1 MSNSKPQ
8 KKREPITQS
17 MRTFYVIWFGQLIST
32 LGSGLT
38 GFALNVYIYE
48 TTRSMT
54 LFSIGILMFTLPGV
68 FFSPIAGALVDR
80 YPRRW
85 MMILSDTGASLST
98 LAIFI
103 LLLGGD
109 LEIWHIYVA
118 TFISSIFNTF
128 QWPAQSAAVT
138 MLVPQDQLG
147 RAGGMVQIGEAI
159 SQLISPVL
167 AGAIFVTWGMDAIM
181 GIDFVTFLVA
191 ITTLLLI
198 RIPEPVR
205 NAEEKGK
212 KKSIWEDIRFGLNYI
227 GQRKGLFYL
236 LMYFASI
243 NFFFSMTEPLLMPL
257 LLEMGTAAQ
266 AGMVA
271 SAVGLGML
279 IGTLVM
285 SAWGGPKRRVFGVVF
300 SGMWIALMMIAMGA
314 QPSLIFIAGVGFLLF
329 LVFPIMNASS
339 QALWQSKTAP
349 DVQGRV
355 FSVRRMLAQFTVPI
369 AILLSG
375 PLADK
380 VFNPLMATDGPM
392 STTALGRLMGTG
404 PGRGMGL
411 MFVLVGVIQL
421 LFSILALT
429 NPRLRN
435 VDTEVPNVEVKARS
449 EKEVLK
455 ELTEKP
461 AES

>member
-1 MSNSKPQ
+1 
-8 KKREPITQS
+8 
-17 MRTFYVIWFGQLIST
+17 
-32 LGSGLT
+32 
-38 GFALNVYIYE
+38 
-48 TTRSMT
+48 
-54 LFSIGILMFTLPGV
+54 
-68 FFSPIAGALVDR
+68 
-80 YPRRW
+80 
-85 MMILSDTGASLST
+85 
-98 LAIFI
+98 
-103 LLLGGD
+103 
-109 LEIWHIYVA
+109 
-118 TFISSIFNTF
+118 
-128 QWPAQSAAVT
+128 
-138 MLVPQDQLG
+138 
-147 RAGGMVQIGEAI
+147 
-159 SQLISPVL
+159 
-167 AGAIFVTWGMDAIM
+167 
-181 GIDFVTFLVA
+181 
-191 ITTLLLI
+191 
-198 RIPEPVR
+198 
-205 NAEEKGK
+205 
-212 KKSIWEDIRFGLNYI
+212 
-227 GQRKGLFYL
+227 
-236 LMYFASI
+236 
-243 NFFFSMTEPLLMPL
+243 
-257 LLEMGTAAQ
+257 
-266 AGMVA
+266 
-271 SAVGLGML
+271 
-279 IGTLVM
+279 
-285 SAWGGPKRRVFGVVF
+285 
-300 SGMWIALMMIAMGA
+300 MMIAMGA